1 MRKLFQ
7 GAWILAACL
16 LLTMAGCGAKPQES
30 DKPQEPAVA
39 VTCIAVLPA
48 MSVVNYD
55 ETVSYAE
62 ARKLDKGI
70 QVLDRLL
77 QAQLAG
83 RKDIR
88 FVPDS
93 QLYGQEGN
101 LSENFLEQARTIG
114 ERTGCNAVLETTL
127 WRYSERV
134 GGKYTAKEPASVTFE
149 YRLVETGS
157 GSVLCQGRYD
167 EVQKSVLENLYNLRK
182 ASERGFTWV
191 TAEELLREGLRDKFD
206 QCSYLRG
213 E

>member
-1 MRKLFQ
+1 MRKILQ
-7 GAWILAACL
+7 AAWLPAACL
-16 LLTMAGCGAKPQES
+16 LLLLAGCAGRQQEAE
-30 DKPQEPAVA
+30 KPQEPAVA

-48 MSVVNYD
+48 TSVVNFD
-55 ETVSYAE
+55 ETISFAE
-62 ARKLDKGI
+62 AKKLRKGV

-77 QAQLAG
+77 QEQFAG

-88 FVPDS
+88 FVSDS
-93 QLYGQEGN
+93 QLYGMEGN
-101 LSENFLEQARTIG
+101 LADNFLEQAGAIAR
-114 ERTGCNAVLETTL
+114 RFSCNAVLETTL

-149 YRLVETGS
+149 YRLVETDNGT
-157 GSVLCQGRYD
+157 VLCQGRYD
-167 EVQKSVLENLYNLRK
+167 EVQKSVLENLYNLKK

-191 TAEELLREGLRDKFD
+191 TAEELLREGLHDKFD

>member
-1 MRKLFQ
+1 MRRVFR
-7 GAWILAACL
+7 GPWILAVCL
-16 LLTMAGCGAKPQES
+16 LLSLAGCSAKQETE
-30 DKPQEPAVA
+30 KPQEPAVA

-48 MSVVNYD
+48 ASVVNYD
-55 ETVSYAE
+55 ETISFAE
-62 ARKLDKGI
+62 ARKLQKGI

-77 QAQLAG
+77 QEQLAG

-88 FVPDS
+88 FVSDS
-93 QLYGQEGN
+93 QLYGMEGT
-101 LSENFLEQARTIG
+101 LSENFLVQARKIAH
-114 ERTGCNAVLETTL
+114 RFSCNAVLETTL

-134 GGKYTAKEPASVTFE
+134 GGRYTAKEPASVTFE
-149 YRLVETGS
+149 YRLVATDN

-182 ASERGFTWV
+182 ARERGFTWV